1 MLLHSKGRGSVQQR
15 AEPEIGSKGAT
26 TSESRF
32 LYVEEVIPQKQR
44 VNKTQFILKKN
55 PHLLQNW
62 L

>member
-1 MLLHSKGRGSVQQR
+1 MRR
-15 AEPEIGSKGAT
+15 IGSKGAT
-26 TSESRF
+26 TSEPRF

-44 VNKTQFILKKN
+44 GNKTQFIFKKN